1 VEQGVYRIAQETLEN
16 VVRHAAPST
25 IGVEL
30 REGSDGLA
38 LRIEDD
44 GEGMDARVLE
54 EAGDGRLGIRGMQER
69 AAWIGGKLEITS
81 AAGSGTSIALTVP
94 LERTS
99 DDPCPDL

>member
-1 VEQGVYRIAQETLEN
+1 MEQSVYRIAQETLEN

-30 REGSDGLA
+30 REAEHALV

-44 GEGMDARVLE
+44 GQGIAADSVE
-54 EAGDGRLGIRGMQER
+54 EAAEGRLGIRGMQER
-69 AAWIGGKLEITS
+69 AHLIGGALDISS
-81 AAGSGTSIALTVP
+81 ASGSGTCITLTVP